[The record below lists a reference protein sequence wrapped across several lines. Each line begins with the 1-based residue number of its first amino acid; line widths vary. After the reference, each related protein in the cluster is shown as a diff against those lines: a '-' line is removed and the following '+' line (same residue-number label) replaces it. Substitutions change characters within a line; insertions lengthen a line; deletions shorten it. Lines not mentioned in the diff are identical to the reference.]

1 MVEISGVHV
10 KLTGDSSN
18 LNSALDDAQGE
29 LKDTQ
34 KDAEDTSKSLRGMGK
49 AFLGAAAA
57 AAGIVGVGSLFRS
70 VASEGQK
77 FETSMLKI
85 NAIIKATGGAAGKTG
100 EELRESAR
108 ALALNT
114 LESTEGV
121 LAAQQRLLTFRNITG
136 DVFDRTIAAS
146 ADLAAAMG
154 QDLSGAS
161 VMLGRALEDPVRGIT
176 ALTRTGTVFT
186 EQQKEMIKTL
196 VESGDLQKAQT
207 FILKELEDQYGGTA
221 VAAAQGYAGALDTL
235 GQRQQEF
242 LLAINDT
249 LRVTDALA
257 VVVNGLANVFKI
269 LTDNIKRVISYIAA
283 TAIAAM
289 IAFRGAIAA
298 GALAIT
304 KLMIPALVGLR
315 VALIR
320 TGIGALI
327 VGFGELIYQITRV
340 VGFFQDLIKATGS
353 ISAAMSL
360 LGEVIGEEF
369 KKGISRLKVFG
380 LEVKKFGLEVER
392 SMAEAFA
399 DKMPEAVKAGARVML
414 RTFAGLRAAAGELF
428 NAVFNAISL
437 QSFDA
442 PDLLE
447 AFTEGF
453 QEQIEG
459 MFAEGD
465 PVASITTGIARLEA
479 QILDLEGAI
488 NRPNEALERMRA
500 LLAALR
506 EEGLPE
512 TNVPAVPVVDPN
524 AAGSGTDPKE
534 ELKNR
539 VDALRSALQQ
549 ENATEYEMLVAK
561 LATRAKLLDEAYAAE
576 AIKTEEHLAAL
587 AELNENHTNSM
598 AEIKQ
603 KEVDMVTSAQ
613 SSMFGELGNLFGM
626 FASKSK
632 AAALASIAINK
643 ALSIASIIQNTAA
656 AQVRAL
662 AELGPILGP
671 PAAAK
676 IGAFGK
682 IQAAIVAA
690 SGLTQAAGALSGG
703 GGGTLSTME
712 GGGGQA
718 PAPVSRNVA
727 ISVTG
732 GDMFSRD
739 QVVGLIN
746 QINEAVED
754 GAVVRLA

>member
-161 VMLGRALEDPVRGIT
+161 VMLGRALEDPVRGVT

-186 EQQKEMIKTL
+186 DQQKEMIKTL

-249 LRVTDALA
+249 LGVTDALA
-257 VVVNGLANVFKI
+257 AAVNGIANVFKL
-269 LTDNIKRVISYIAA
+269 LTENIKRVISYIAA

-289 IAFRGAIAA
+289 FAFRGAIVA
-298 GALAIT
+298 GALSIT
-304 KLMIPALVGLR
+304 RLMIPALTGLR

-327 VGFGELIYQITRV
+327 VGLGELIFQITRV
-340 VGFFQDLIKATGS
+340 VGFFQDLIKATGG
-353 ISAAMSL
+353 IGAAMSL
-360 LGEVIGEEF
+360 LGDVMVEEF
-369 KKGISRLKVFG
+369 ERAIVSLKIFG
-380 LEVKKFGLEVER
+380 LEVKKFGLEVELK
-392 SMAEAFA
+392 MAQAFA

-428 NAVFNAISL
+428 NAVFDAISL
-437 QSFDA
+437 QNFEA
-442 PDLLE
+442 PDLLG
-447 AFTEGF
+447 AFAGGF
-453 QEQIEG
+453 AEQIEG

-465 PVASITTGIARLEA
+465 PVISIQNSIRSLNRQIATLGRT
-479 QILDLEGAI
+479 IDG
-488 NRPNEALERMRA
+488 PNEALERMRA
-500 LLAALR
+500 LLAAISNETPVGPVVAGIGGAGTGGAGASDPLADRLKALRDTLFQETATEMELLEAKHKMREELLAEQRAQEILGFREHLLAVLR
-506 EEGLPE
+506 EEE
-512 TNVPAVPVVDPN
+512 VFQEARN
-524 AAGSGTDPKE
+524 KI
-534 ELKNR
+534 
-539 VDALRSALQQ
+539 LQQ
-549 ENATEYEMLVAK
+549 GEDLRLAAVSQTFGEMASLMQAGGKKMIGIAKVFGATEALINAYRAFNATLADRELPWYMRIPKAVAVLGAGLNMVK
-561 LATRAKLLDEAYAAE
+561 
-576 AIKTEEHLAAL
+576 AIK
-587 AELNENHTNSM
+587 
-598 AEIKQ
+598 
-603 KEVDMVTSAQ
+603 
-613 SSMFGELGNLFGM
+613 
-626 FASKSK
+626 
-632 AAALASIAINK
+632 
-643 ALSIASIIQNTAA
+643 
-656 AQVRAL
+656 
-662 AELGPILGP
+662 
-671 PAAAK
+671 
-676 IGAFGK
+676 GAG
-682 IQAAIVAA
+682 
-690 SGLTQAAGALSGG
+690 SGG
-703 GGGTLSTME
+703 GGA
-712 GGGGQA
+712 GGSAASASGSA
-718 PAPVSRNVA
+718 EPAPVSRNVA
-727 ISVTG
+727 ISLAG
-732 GDMFSRD
+732 GDMFGRD
-739 QVVGLIN
+739 QVIGLIN

>member
-186 EQQKEMIKTL
+186 DQQKEMIKTL
-196 VESGDLQKAQT
+196 VESGELQKAQT

-249 LRVTDALA
+249 LGVTDALA
-257 VVVNGLANVFKI
+257 AAVNGIANVFKV

-289 IAFRGAIAA
+289 FAFRGAIVA

-304 KLMIPALVGLR
+304 RLMIPALVGLR

-327 VGFGELIYQITRV
+327 VGLGELIYQITRV
-340 VGFFQDLIKATGS
+340 VGFFQDLVKATGG
-353 ISAAMSL
+353 IGAAMSL
-360 LGEVIGEEF
+360 LGEIIVEQFDRSIVQ
-369 KKGISRLKVFG
+369 LKIFG
-380 LEVKKFGLEVER
+380 LEVKKFGLEVEQK
-392 SMAEAFA
+392 MAQAFA

-414 RTFAGLRAAAGELF
+414 RTFAGLRAAAGAF
-428 NAVFNAISL
+428 FRAVFDAISL
-437 QSFDA
+437 QNFEA
-442 PDLLE
+442 PDLLG

-453 QEQIEG
+453 QEQIQG

-465 PVASITTGIARLEA
+465 PVASIQNSIRSLNRQIATLGRT
-479 QILDLEGAI
+479 IDG
-488 NRPNEALERMRA
+488 PNEALERMRA
-500 LLAALR
+500 LLAAISNETPVGPVIAGIGGVGTEGAGGSDPLADRLKALSEALYQETATEMELLEAKHKMRQELLAEQRAQEILGFREHLLAVLR
-506 EEGLPE
+506 EEEVFQEGRNKILQKGEDLRLAAVGQTFGAMAGLMQAGGKKMLGIAKVFGATE
-512 TNVPAVPVVDPN
+512 ALIN
-524 AAGSGTDPKE
+524 AYRAF
-534 ELKNR
+534 
-539 VDALRSALQQ
+539 
-549 ENATEYEMLVAK
+549 NATLADPTLPWYMRIPKAVAV
-561 LATRAKLLDEAYAAE
+561 LGAGLQTVN
-576 AIKTEEHLAAL
+576 AIK
-587 AELNENHTNSM
+587 
-598 AEIKQ
+598 
-603 KEVDMVTSAQ
+603 
-613 SSMFGELGNLFGM
+613 
-626 FASKSK
+626 
-632 AAALASIAINK
+632 
-643 ALSIASIIQNTAA
+643 
-656 AQVRAL
+656 
-662 AELGPILGP
+662 
-671 PAAAK
+671 
-676 IGAFGK
+676 GAG
-682 IQAAIVAA
+682 
-690 SGLTQAAGALSGG
+690 SGG
-703 GGGTLSTME
+703 GGAGRGAASA
-712 GGGGQA
+712 GGSA
-718 PAPVSRNVA
+718 EPAPVSRNVA
-727 ISVTG
+727 ISLAG
-732 GDMFSRD
+732 GDMFGRD
-739 QVVGLIN
+739 QVIGLIN

>member
-161 VMLGRALEDPVRGIT
+161 VMLGRALEDPVRGVT

-186 EQQKEMIKTL
+186 DQQKEMIKTL

-249 LRVTDALA
+249 LGVTDALA
-257 VVVNGLANVFKI
+257 AAVNGIANVFKL
-269 LTDNIKRVISYIAA
+269 LTENIKRVISYIAA

-289 IAFRGAIAA
+289 FAFRGAIVA

-304 KLMIPALVGLR
+304 RLMIPALVGLR

-327 VGFGELIYQITRV
+327 VGLGELIFQITRV
-340 VGFFQDLIKATGS
+340 VGFFQDLVKATGG
-353 ISAAMSL
+353 IGAAMSL
-360 LGEVIGEEF
+360 LGEIIVEQF
-369 KKGISRLKVFG
+369 DRGIVQLKIFG
-380 LEVKKFGLEVER
+380 LEVKKFGLEVEQK
-392 SMAEAFA
+392 MAQAFA

-437 QSFDA
+437 QSFER
-442 PDLLE
+442 PDLLS

-453 QEQIEG
+453 SEQIEG

-465 PVASITTGIARLEA
+465 PVVSIQNSIRNLNRQIATLGRT
-479 QILDLEGAI
+479 IDG
-488 NRPNEALERMRA
+488 PNEALERMRA
-500 LLAALR
+500 LLATISNETPVGPVVAGIGGVGTGGAGESDPLADRLKALSEALYQETATEMELLEAKHKMRQELLAEQRAQEILGYREHILAVLR
-506 EEGLPE
+506 EEE
-512 TNVPAVPVVDPN
+512 VFQ
-524 AAGSGTDPKE
+524 E
-534 ELKNR
+534 ERNKI
-539 VDALRSALQQ
+539 LQQ
-549 ENATEYEMLVAK
+549 GEDLRLAAVGQTFGAMAGLMQAGGKKMLGIAKVFGATEALINAYRAFNATLADPLLPWYMRIPKAVAV
-561 LATRAKLLDEAYAAE
+561 LGAGLQTVN
-576 AIKTEEHLAAL
+576 AIK
-587 AELNENHTNSM
+587 
-598 AEIKQ
+598 
-603 KEVDMVTSAQ
+603 
-613 SSMFGELGNLFGM
+613 
-626 FASKSK
+626 
-632 AAALASIAINK
+632 
-643 ALSIASIIQNTAA
+643 
-656 AQVRAL
+656 
-662 AELGPILGP
+662 
-671 PAAAK
+671 
-676 IGAFGK
+676 GAG
-682 IQAAIVAA
+682 
-690 SGLTQAAGALSGG
+690 SGG
-703 GGGTLSTME
+703 GGA
-712 GGGGQA
+712 GGSAASASGSA
-718 PAPVSRNVA
+718 EPAPVSRNVA
-727 ISVTG
+727 ISLAG
-732 GDMFSRD
+732 GDMFGRD
-739 QVVGLIN
+739 QVIGLIN